1 MRRLWVGACER
12 RPRGLVHS
20 RVIKQIIANVSE
32 HSREVFAD
40 GGLRPARGANHIHQ
54 SLHSAVLLAVKRALI
69 APELPIRLGETATCV
84 IEPRIVEEA
93 EDHIWLILQLRRN
106 RSPILDRG
114 RGGKLVTLAGIVSQR
129 EDEHNLLSAGH
140 LSQAPELGKISS
152 RVLLPLCDRTHDPRG
167 VHIPRPHREKTLCVS
182 PVDEFNEKKVPAFA
196 PYRGIGRLRESRRIF
211 LSTGMRPAGNVDGTE
226 GAAIVD
232 QHEESKN
239 AANRIVKSQRTSAS
253 EEIPHVWLDD
263 ESVSRTSVSLSLLL
277 TVTQLE

>member
-1 MRRLWVGACER
+1 
-12 RPRGLVHS
+12 
-20 RVIKQIIANVSE
+20 
-32 HSREVFAD
+32 
-40 GGLRPARGANHIHQ
+40 
-54 SLHSAVLLAVKRALI
+54 
-69 APELPIRLGETATCV
+69 
-84 IEPRIVEEA
+84 
-93 EDHIWLILQLRRN
+93 
-106 RSPILDRG
+106 
-114 RGGKLVTLAGIVSQR
+114 
-129 EDEHNLLSAGH
+129 
-140 LSQAPELGKISS
+140 LGKISS
-152 RVLLPLCDRTHDPRG
+152 RVLLPLCDRIHDSSG
-167 VHIPRPHREKTLCVS
+167 VHIPRPHREKTLFVS